1 MAWLTGRIRL
11 QPDKEEE
18 KQEGPLYTL
27 QATPNELIALNVAI
41 SWRLHI
47 FRKIPQE
54 QETNRLLQQFQ
65 ARLVANLPA
74 PAELGGNQ

>member
-27 QATPNELIALNVAI
+27 QATPNELIAL
-41 SWRLHI
+41 
-47 FRKIPQE
+47 
-54 QETNRLLQQFQ
+54 LQQFQ